1 MARTFA
7 ITTTANENLKADA
20 KGHAES
26 VFTVTNTSPR
36 PVRGLAKAKALDS
49 TKQEWLKLAGESE
62 RDFAPGATQQFI
74 ISFDGP
80 ATTPATASAPK
91 GAPAPAGSGAQ
102 PSAAAAPAPAKY
114 SFRLDVASAVN
125 PDEDFIEGPV
135 VTVEMAPIVKKT
147 GHFPFWIIPVA
158 LVVLIGICVG
168 LWFLLHNRKVQ
179 VPDVV
184 GKQFAEAK
192 TAIEDAKLVVV
203 QKEVQL
209 THKAPEGQVLNQDP
223 KPGGD
228 KVKAGTEIN
237 LTIEGADPLV
247 VVPDVVKQT
256 ADDAKKHITEAGL
269 TAVESGTAVTEGFEA
284 NQVTSQ
290 KPGAGEQVKAGA
302 TIELTV
308 ASQKVVEV
316 PDVTFKPLALAKQ
329 KITELGLQVVE
340 KEPELADASV
350 APGNVKR
357 QTPDAKS
364 KVPPNSSVELV
375 AAAVPTEVPPLQ
387 GRKIAEAQFLL
398 QQKGLSLGTVWGSYN
413 ESNASTVSITGQ
425 TPAAGTQVAHGS
437 NVNVTVPCVFLG
449 CRLIKFEGIK
459 MMKALPTRDQPFEVR
474 RPQ

>member
-7 ITTTANENLKADA
+7 ITTTATENLKADA
-20 KGHAES
+20 KGHAEA

-36 PVRGLAKAKALDS
+36 PVRGLAKAKAMDS
-49 TKQEWLKLAGESE
+49 TKQEWLRLAGEAE

-74 ISFDGP
+74 ISFDCP
-80 ATTPATASAPK
+80 VTP
-91 GAPAPAGSGAQ
+91 APAPASKGPATPASKGAQ
-102 PSAAAAPAPAKY
+102 PAAAAATPAPAKY
-114 SFRLDVASAVN
+114 AFRLDVASAAN

-135 VTVEMAPIVKKT
+135 VTVEMLPIVKKN

-158 LVVLIGICVG
+158 AVVLIGIGVG
-168 LWFLLHNRKVQ
+168 IWFLVPKGKVQ

-184 GKQFAEAK
+184 GKQFDEAK
-192 TAIEDAKLVVV
+192 TAIEDAKLVAV

-209 THKAPEGQVLNQDP
+209 THQVPQGQVLDQDP
-223 KPGGD
+223 KPGGE

-256 ADDAKKHITEAGL
+256 ADDAKKHIMEAGL

-290 KPGAGEQVKAGA
+290 KPAAGEQVKPGA

-308 ASQKVVEV
+308 ASQKMVEV
-316 PDVTFKPLALAKQ
+316 PDVTFKPLALARQ

-413 ESNASTVSITGQ
+413 ESNASTVS
-425 TPAAGTQVAHGS
+425 
-437 NVNVTVPCVFLG
+437 
-449 CRLIKFEGIK
+449 
-459 MMKALPTRDQPFEVR
+459 
-474 RPQ
+474 